1 MDAAARVRLPLLLL
15 RLSVFVVMLAW
26 PLVKFVDPAR
36 SAGIFKKFYHLPDI
50 GAPIT
55 YTLGGLEVLLLLGFV
70 AGFQK
75 RLTYGAVLLFH
86 AISTVSSYQQYV
98 SAFEG
103 NNLLFYAAWPMLAAC
118 FALYALRDLDTL
130 GTVKTCV
137 TRDSG
142 TGPRKFK
149 RGRHAHEPVPR
160 YLAVRAGDHEKL
172 GVFKYFFVA
181 LFLAL
186 VAASLWIAW
195 TNWRED
201 PTQRT
206 GVHLTT
212 WFCRILI
219 GCMWFQGCLW
229 KLPLPISE

>member
-26 PLVKFVDPAR
+26 TLMKFVDPAR

-55 YTLGGLEVLLLLGFV
+55 YTLGSLEVLLLLGFV

-118 FALYALRDLDTL
+118 FALYTLRDLDTL
-130 GTVKTCV
+130 CTVK
-137 TRDSG
+137 
-142 TGPRKFK
+142 
-149 RGRHAHEPVPR
+149 A
-160 YLAVRAGDHEKL
+160 
-172 GVFKYFFVA
+172 
-181 LFLAL
+181 
-186 VAASLWIAW
+186 
-195 TNWRED
+195 
-201 PTQRT
+201 
-206 GVHLTT
+206 
-212 WFCRILI
+212 
-219 GCMWFQGCLW
+219 
-229 KLPLPISE
+229 